1 MSMGPTL
8 LTMLD
13 TSAVATAMRS
23 STWRYPIVEI
33 VHIVGFSVLVGS
45 VAMFDLRV
53 LGFARS
59 VTVPAAGH
67 MLLPWSM
74 TSMLVIVPAGLLLF
88 SAQPNELST
97 NQIFQLKLF
106 LIALAGLNALSFHL
120 GIYRKAA
127 MWHASTPALARFA
140 CRSIACAMGR
150 RHQLRALACLYLA
163 GTPERARHA
172 LHRVAQLCD
181 Q

>member
-1 MSMGPTL
+1 MSTGATL

-13 TSAVATAMRS
+13 TSALAAAMRS
-23 STWRYPIVEI
+23 STWLYPIVEI

-53 LGFARS
+53 LGCARS
-59 VTVPAAGH
+59 VAVIAAGR

-74 TSMLVIVPAGLLLF
+74 ASMLVIVPAGLLLF
-88 SAQPNELST
+88 SSQPHEFSI
-97 NQIFQLKLF
+97 NQVFHLKLI

-127 MWHASTPALARFA
+127 TWDGAAPALARLHA
-140 CRSIACAMGR
+140 VASLGLWVGVISCGR
-150 RHQLRALACLYLA
+150 LLAY
-163 GTPERARHA
+163 T
-172 LHRVAQLCD
+172 
-181 Q
+181 